1 LQKGKIEKNTQKDL
15 MMTSHAPVQN
25 KHNFL
30 RVSAAY
36 GVHLFTASGAVWG
49 FLALLAIFDRQW
61 KAMII
66 YMIIAM
72 LVDGF
77 DGMLARWADVKTYA
91 PGIDGALLDNI
102 LDYLNYVIA
111 PALFLFQADVLPAG
125 ARLFGAC
132 AVLLTSA
139 YQFTQ
144 TDAKTDDHHF
154 KGFPSYW
161 NVMALYML
169 LMNLPQ
175 WLNLAF
181 LVAFNILVFVPIKYI
196 YPSRNSYLRK
206 LTLVLTYAY
215 AAVGIWGL
223 LLYPNTPPWVVWA
236 SFIYVGYYAV
246 LSLIPKNK
254 TYAN

>member
-1 LQKGKIEKNTQKDL
+1 MSTSITTQEKLN
-15 MMTSHAPVQN
+15 P
-25 KHNFL
+25 L
-30 RVSAAY
+30 RVIAAY
-36 GVHLFTASGAVWG
+36 GVHLFTATGAIWG
-49 FLALLAIFDRQW
+49 FLAVLAIFAHDW
-61 KAMII
+61 KSMIVW
-66 YMIIAM
+66 MIIAM

-91 PGIDGALLDNI
+91 KGIDGALLDNI
-102 LDYLNYVIA
+102 LDYLNYVVV
-111 PALFLFQADVLPAG
+111 PALFLMQADILPYGLQMAG
-125 ARLFGAC
+125 AFSILI
-132 AVLLTSA
+132 TSA

-175 WLNLAF
+175 WVNFGF

-196 YPSRNSYLRK
+196 YPSRNSYLRN
-206 LTLVLTYAY
+206 LTLGLTYLYGAI
-215 AAVGIWGL
+215 GIWGL
-223 LLYPNTPPWVVWA
+223 LLYPHTPQWIVWA
-236 SFIYVGYYAV
+236 SFAYVGYYFV

-254 TYAN
+254 